1 MNVDMQPPNDESS
14 DPASEEI
21 AQVEQLPSPGG
32 GSTTT
37 GAIARFLE
45 DIYGTLFTPAQ
56 AFASLR
62 SRPSAIGGVCV
73 LVLVNVLE
81 SIRTGRRPSQ
91 IVPTVV
97 AALVGWLI
105 FSLLLQRLATVFQRQ
120 IDLNV
125 LLSLTAFASLPW
137 IFIGPALS
145 LRGEW
150 GTSAA
155 LVVMLWFIVWQVW
168 AASVAIAVSA
178 WRLALLVPLA
188 IAGGF
193 VALIWTGNSVSLLLS
208 IAGY

>member
-1 MNVDMQPPNDESS
+1 MNADMQPPNDDLG
-14 DPASEEI
+14 DPINEQIVQS
-21 AQVEQLPSPGG
+21 EQLPHPER
-32 GSTTT
+32 GSTI
-37 GAIARFLE
+37 GVLARFLE

-56 AFASLR
+56 TFVSLG
-62 SRPSAIGGVCV
+62 SRPSAISGVCV

-81 SIRTGRRPSQ
+81 SIRTDRRPSQ
-91 IVPTVV
+91 IVPAIV
-97 AALVGWLI
+97 AALFGWLI

-120 IDLNV
+120 VNLNV

-145 LRGEW
+145 LGGEW
-150 GTSAA
+150 GTSVA
-155 LVVMLWFIVWQVW
+155 LAVILWFTVWQVW
-168 AASVAIAVSA
+168 GASVAIGVSA

-193 VALIWTGNSVSLLLS
+193 VAIIWIGNSVSLLLS

>member
-1 MNVDMQPPNDESS
+1 MNADMQPPNN
-14 DPASEEI
+14 DPDDSTNEQI
-21 AQVEQLPSPGG
+21 AQLEQLPPPER
-32 GSTTT
+32 GSTFS
-37 GAIARFLE
+37 ALARLLE

-56 AFASLR
+56 TFASLR
-62 SRPSAIGGVCV
+62 SRPSIISGVCV

-81 SIRTGRRPSQ
+81 SIRTDKRPLQ
-91 IVPTVV
+91 IVPAIV
-97 AALVGWLI
+97 AALIGWSI

-120 IDLNV
+120 INLDI

-145 LRGEW
+145 LGGEW
-150 GTSAA
+150 GISVA
-155 LVVMLWFIVWQVW
+155 LMVILWFTVWQVW
-168 AASVAIAVSA
+168 AASVAIGVSA

-193 VALIWTGNSVSLLLS
+193 VAIIWIGNSVGLLLS